1 MGWFS
6 KDNSKE
12 DITTKN
18 NSSDDDKVLTNYSKG
33 QKILMK
39 DTKPRFNPDN
49 NVQNNASDAPTTEMI
64 KDAMDSITIKDFHF
78 SSLTEIPCFRDA
90 GMVGFSSMFILGTI
104 TLLYH
109 KNPIKATNWATGGL
123 LLGSIVGWEQCRLKR
138 KKSMEISQIA
148 MQKMQEKKRKELIEE
163 GKIPEHKPKK
173 QISPEKLKEIEI
185 LKKEWEN
192 HPNDISS
199 KKPWYKIW

>member
-6 KDNSKE
+6 KDSGKE
-12 DITTKN
+12 DTSSN
-18 NSSDDDKVLTNYSKG
+18 NTDTPDDKILTNYSKG

-39 DTKPRFNPDN
+39 DTKPRFDPEN
-49 NVQNNASDAPTTEMI
+49 NNINSNAPTTEMM
-64 KDAMDSITIKDFHF
+64 KNALDSITVKDFKF
-78 SSLTEIPCFRDA
+78 ESLTEIPCFRDA

-123 LLGSIVGWEQCRLKR
+123 ILGSIVGWEQCRLKR

-148 MQKMQEKKRKELIEE
+148 MQKMQEKKRNELIKE

-173 QISPEKLKEIEI
+173 EISPEKLKEIEI

-192 HPNDISS
+192 HPNDIST